1 MMKYGWPLFV
11 LSICTLPAIA
21 SDNGFTT
28 SAWLGL
34 SGTSFDYEEFDDQ
47 GASLDREKGW
57 LPGVK
62 AGLNLEYDQ
71 VLVETSLWRSAGR
84 VDYSSPRVDTTTDE
98 DIRNLEILAG
108 TWFFAKGRLR
118 AGLIAGGG
126 YREWR
131 RDILP
136 TAAASGLDETY
147 RWGYGLLGLRGE
159 LTFNRETRV
168 SADLHLTRTLNPKI
182 NVDFAG
188 RFDDVSL
195 ALGEE
200 TGFKASLAIDWQ
212 LGTAVTL
219 WLAPW
224 YEYWK
229 LGRSADAELFRNGVS
244 IGTVFEPRSETRN
257 AGITVGVRWHFGET

>member
-1 MMKYGWPLFV
+1 MMQHSWLLLV
-11 LSICTLPAIA
+11 LWICTLPVLA
-21 SDNGFTT
+21 SDNGLTT
-28 SAWLGL
+28 SAWFGL
-34 SGTSFDYEEFDDQ
+34 SGTAFDYEEFDDQ
-47 GASLDREKGW
+47 GASLDREEGW

-71 VLVETSLWRSAGR
+71 VLVETSLWWSAGR
-84 VDYSSPRVDTTTDE
+84 VDYTSPRVDTTTDE
-98 DIRNLEILAG
+98 DIRNLELLAG
-108 TWFFAKGRLR
+108 SWLFTKGRLR

-126 YREWR
+126 YRKWH
-131 RDILP
+131 RDILS
-136 TAAASGLDETY
+136 TATASGLGETY

-159 LTFNRETRV
+159 QAFNKDIRV
-168 SADLHLTRTLNPKI
+168 SADIHFTRTINPKV

-188 RFDDVSL
+188 SFDDVSL

-200 TGFKASLAIDWQ
+200 TGFRASLAIDWQ

-257 AGITVGVRWHFGET
+257 AGITVGVMWHFGET

>member
-1 MMKYGWPLFV
+1 MMKHGWPLLV
-11 LSICTLPAIA
+11 LSIYTLPALA
-21 SDNGFTT
+21 GDNGFTT

-34 SGTSFDYEEFDDQ
+34 SGTAFDYEEFDDR
-47 GASLDREKGW
+47 GVSLDREEGW

-71 VLVETSLWRSAGR
+71 VLVETSLWWSAGR
-84 VDYSSPRVDTTTDE
+84 VDYTSRRVDTTTDE

-108 TWFFAKGRLR
+108 TWFFTTDRLR

-131 RDILP
+131 RDILS
-136 TAAASGLDETY
+136 TATASGLDETY

-159 LTFNRETRV
+159 QAFNRETRV
-168 SADLHLTRTLNPKI
+168 IADLHFTRTLNPKV

-195 ALGEE
+195 ALVEE
-200 TGFKASLAIDWQ
+200 TGFRARLAIDWQ
-212 LGTAVTL
+212 LATAMTL

-224 YEYWK
+224 YEYWE
-229 LGRSADAELFRNGVS
+229 LGRSADAELLRNGVS

-257 AGITVGVRWHFGET
+257 AGITVGVIWRFDEI